1 MIGKLTG
8 TLDSAGDG
16 IALVDVN
23 GVGYV
28 VHASNRTLSRLGPN
42 GGVVSLLIETQ
53 VREDAIN
60 LYGFA
65 EQSERDWFRL
75 LTTVQ
80 GVGAKVGL
88 AILGVLSPADLSL
101 AIAAQDKAAITRAPG
116 VGPKLG
122 ARIVAELKD
131 KAGSIGNELSVSAVS
146 AANGSGKAP
155 AGPVE
160 DATSALVNL
169 GYRRTE
175 AFTAVAKAARELGAK
190 ATLDGLIR
198 AGLKELS
205 Q

>member
-1 MIGKLTG
+1 M
-8 TLDSAGDG
+8 
-16 IALVDVN
+16 
-23 GVGYV
+23 
-28 VHASNRTLSRLGPN
+28 
-42 GGVVSLLIETQ
+42 
-53 VREDAIN
+53 
-60 LYGFA
+60 
-65 EQSERDWFRL
+65 
-75 LTTVQ
+75 
-80 GVGAKVGL
+80 
-88 AILGVLSPADLSL
+88 

-131 KAGSIGNELSVSAVS
+131 KAGSVGNELSASAVS
-146 AANGSGKAP
+146 AANANGSGKAA

-175 AFTAVAKAARELGAK
+175 AYTAVAKAARELGAK

>member
-1 MIGKLTG
+1 MIGKLSG
-8 TLDSAGDG
+8 TLDSVGEG

-42 GGVVSLLIETQ
+42 GGLVSLLIETQ

-65 EQSERDWFRL
+65 EKHERDWFRL

-80 GVGAKVGL
+80 GVGAKVAL
-88 AILGVLSPADLSL
+88 AILGVLSPDDLSL

-131 KAGSIGNELSVSAVS
+131 KAGSIGNDLS
-146 AANGSGKAP
+146 AAALGQAAGNGKAA

-175 AFTAVAKAARELGAK
+175 AFTAVAKAAREQGAK

>member
-1 MIGKLTG
+1 LTP
-8 TLDSAGDG
+8 D
-16 IALVDVN
+16 
-23 GVGYV
+23 
-28 VHASNRTLSRLGPN
+28 
-42 GGVVSLLIETQ
+42 
-53 VREDAIN
+53 
-60 LYGFA
+60 
-65 EQSERDWFRL
+65 
-75 LTTVQ
+75 
-80 GVGAKVGL
+80 
-88 AILGVLSPADLSL
+88 DLSL

-131 KAGSIGNELSVSAVS
+131 KAGSIGNDLTIAAVNQA
-146 AANGSGKAP
+146 AANGSGKAA

>member
-1 MIGKLTG
+1 MIGKLSG
-8 TLDSAGDG
+8 TLDSVSDG
-16 IALVDVN
+16 IALVEVN

-28 VHASNRTLSRLGPN
+28 VHASNRTLQRLGPN
-42 GGVVSLLIETQ
+42 GGLVSLLIETQ

-65 EQSERDWFRL
+65 EKAERDWFRL

-88 AILGVLSPADLSL
+88 AILGVLSPDDLSL

-131 KAGSIGNELSVSAVS
+131 KAGSVGNELSASAVS
-146 AANGSGKAP
+146 AANGSGKAG
-155 AGPVE
+155 AGPTE

-175 AFTAVAKAARELGAK
+175 AYTAVAKAAREQGAK
-190 ATLDGLIR
+190 ATLDSLIR